1 MHTSVFKHFQNIIEL
16 WITTCALEPSEVT
29 CKVLFRRRLLQ
40 KNEIF
45 FHRFYLKYNR
55 KIRYYIGLTNLK
67 LQQVHTG
74 GIVQDTHISYY

>member
-16 WITTCALEPSEVT
+16 WITTCALE
-29 CKVLFRRRLLQ
+29 LQ